1 MGVKV
6 MKKWLAALLM
16 ITVLIIAGCSDSGG
30 GVSTENSTIQKA
42 LKDKK
47 LIIGMSPGYFP
58 FDMKDP
64 NGDFVG
70 YDVDT
75 ANALGAAL
83 GKDIKVEYKQFTFDG
98 LIPALQAGEVD
109 MVFAGMTIRG
119 DRALAV
125 SFSNPY
131 FQTGQAVMLPTSD
144 TATKTWQELDVKGK
158 KIAVGIGTTGAL
170 LAKDVFKNAEVL
182 DFEEFPSAAAAM
194 AQGKADAVVYDEPA
208 IAVWKLQ
215 NGDQV
220 RQLEG
225 LISSENLGIALKK
238 NDFETVQWVN
248 SFLNSYIGSP
258 AELASRNKWFET
270 SDWLSEVVDE

>member
-1 MGVKV
+1 
-6 MKKWLAALLM
+6 MKKWLAAVLM
-16 ITVLIIAGCSDSGG
+16 ITVLIIAGCSNDSGG
-30 GVSTENSTIQKA
+30 GVSTENSTIQKV
-42 LKDKK
+42 LKEKK

-75 ANALGAAL
+75 ANALAAAL
-83 GKDIKVEYKQFTFDG
+83 GKDIKVEFKQFTFEG
-98 LIPALQAGEVD
+98 LIPALRTGEVD

-125 SFSNPY
+125 SFSDPY
-131 FQTGQAVMLPTSD
+131 FQTGQAVMVPGDD
-144 TATKTWQELDVKGK
+144 TATKSWQDLDVKGK

-170 LAKDVFKNAEVL
+170 LAKDVFKNATIL

-194 AQGKADAVVYDEPA
+194 AQGEADGVVYDEPA
-208 IAVWKLQ
+208 IAVWKLK
-215 NGDQV
+215 NGDSVTQI
-220 RQLEG
+220 EE
-225 LISSENLGIALKK
+225 LISTENLGIALQK
-238 NDFETVQWVN
+238 NDIDTIQWVN
-248 SFLNSYIGSP
+248 SFLNSYLGSP
-258 AELASRNKWFET
+258 SELASRTKWFET

>member
-1 MGVKV
+1 
-6 MKKWLAALLM
+6 MKKWLAAVLM
-16 ITVLIIAGCSDSGG
+16 ITVLIIAGCSNDSGG

-42 LKDKK
+42 LKEKK
-47 LIIGMSPGYFP
+47 LVIGMSPGYFP

-75 ANALGAAL
+75 ANALAAAL
-83 GKDIKVEYKQFTFDG
+83 GKDIKVEFKQFTFDG
-98 LIPALQAGEVD
+98 LVPALRTGEVD

-125 SFSNPY
+125 SFSDPY
-131 FQTGQAVMLPTSD
+131 FQTGQAVMVPGTD
-144 TATKTWQELDVKGK
+144 KATKTWQDLDVKGN

-170 LAKDVFKNAEVL
+170 LAKDVFQNAEIL

-194 AQGKADAVVYDEPA
+194 AQGEADGVVYDEPA
-208 IAVWKLQ
+208 IAVWKLK
-215 NGDQV
+215 NGDSV
-220 RQLEG
+220 NQLEE
-225 LISSENLGIALKK
+225 LISTENLGIAIQK
-238 NDFETVQWVN
+238 NDFDTIQWVN
-248 SFLNSYIGSP
+248 SFLNSYLGSP

-270 SDWLSEVVDE
+270 SDWLDEVVEE

>member
-1 MGVKV
+1 
-6 MKKWLAALLM
+6 MKKWLVAILM
-16 ITVLIIAGCSDSGG
+16 ISVLVIAGCSNDSGG
-30 GVSTENSTIQKA
+30 GVSTENSTIQKV

-47 LIIGMSPGYFP
+47 LVIGMSPGYFP

-70 YDVDT
+70 YDVDF

-98 LIPALQAGEVD
+98 LIPALQTGEVD

-125 SFSNPY
+125 SFANPY
-131 FQTGQAVMLPTSD
+131 FQTGQAVMLPSSD
-144 TATKTWQELDVKGK
+144 TKTKTWQELDVKGN

-208 IAVWKLQ
+208 IAVWNLK
-215 NGDQV
+215 NAGEV
-220 RQLEG
+220 RALEG
-225 LISSENLGIALKK
+225 LISSENLGIAIKK
-238 NDFETVQWVN
+238 NDFETLQWVN
-248 SFLNSYIGSP
+248 SFLASYIGSP
-258 AELASRNKWFET
+258 SELASRHKWFET
-270 SDWLSEVVDE
+270 SDWLTEVVEE

>member
-1 MGVKV
+1 
-6 MKKWLAALLM
+6 MKKWLVAVLM
-16 ITVLIIAGCSDSGG
+16 ITMLIIAGCSNDSGG
-30 GVSTENSTIQKA
+30 GVSTENSTIQKV
-42 LKDKK
+42 LKEKK

-75 ANALGAAL
+75 ANALAAAL
-83 GKDIKVEYKQFTFDG
+83 GEDIKVEFKQFTFDG
-98 LIPALQAGEVD
+98 LVPALRTGEVD

-125 SFSNPY
+125 SFSDPY
-131 FQTGQAVMLPTSD
+131 FQTGQAVMVPGND
-144 TATKTWQELDVKGK
+144 KATKTWQDLDVKGN

-170 LAKDVFKNAEVL
+170 LAKDVFKNAQIL

-194 AQGKADAVVYDEPA
+194 AQGEADGVVYDEPA
-208 IAVWKLQ
+208 IAVWKLK
-215 NGDQV
+215 NGDSV
-220 RQLEG
+220 NQLEE
-225 LISSENLGIALKK
+225 LISTENLGIAIQK
-238 NDFETVQWVN
+238 NDFDTIQWVN
-248 SFLNSYIGSP
+248 SFLNSYLGSP

-270 SDWLSEVVDE
+270 SDWLNEVVDE

>member
-1 MGVKV
+1 
-6 MKKWLAALLM
+6 MKKWLAALIM
-16 ITVLIIAGCSDSGG
+16 ITALVVAGCSNDSGG
-30 GVSTENSTIQKA
+30 GVSTDNSTLQKV
-42 LKDKK
+42 LKEKK
-47 LIIGMSPGYFP
+47 LIVGMSPGYFP

-75 ANALGAAL
+75 ANALGKAL
-83 GKDIKVEYKQFTFDG
+83 GVDVEYKQFTFDG
-98 LIPALQAGEVD
+98 LIPALQTGEVD
-109 MVFAGMTIRG
+109 MIFAGMTIRG

-125 SFSNPY
+125 SFANPY
-131 FQTGQAVMLPTSD
+131 FQTGQAVMLPSSD
-144 TATKTWQELDVKGK
+144 KTTKTWQELDVKGN

-182 DFEEFPSAAAAM
+182 DFEEFPTAAAAM

-208 IAVWKLQ
+208 IAVWKLK
-215 NGDQV
+215 NPSEV
-220 RQLEG
+220 TQLEG
-225 LISSENLGIALKK
+225 LISSENLGIAIKK

-248 SFLNSYIGSP
+248 SFLYSYIDSP
-258 AELASRNKWFET
+258 SELASRNKWFET

>member
-1 MGVKV
+1 
-6 MKKWLAALLM
+6 MKKWLVAVLM
-16 ITVLIIAGCSDSGG
+16 ITMLIIAGCSNDSGG
-30 GVSTENSTIQKA
+30 GVSTENSTIQKV
-42 LKDKK
+42 LKEKK

-75 ANALGAAL
+75 ANALAAAL
-83 GKDIKVEYKQFTFDG
+83 GEDIKVEFKQFTFDG
-98 LIPALQAGEVD
+98 LVPALRTGEVD

-125 SFSNPY
+125 SFSDPY
-131 FQTGQAVMLPTSD
+131 FQTGQAVMVPGND
-144 TATKTWQELDVKGK
+144 KATKSWQDLDVKGN

-170 LAKDVFKNAEVL
+170 LAKDVFKNAQIL

-194 AQGKADAVVYDEPA
+194 AQGEADGVVYDEPA
-208 IAVWKLQ
+208 IAVWKLK
-215 NGDQV
+215 NGDSV
-220 RQLEG
+220 NQLEE
-225 LISSENLGIALKK
+225 LISTENLGIAIQK
-238 NDFETVQWVN
+238 NDFDTIQWVN
-248 SFLNSYIGSP
+248 SFLNSYLGSP

-270 SDWLSEVVDE
+270 SDWLNEVVDE

>member
-1 MGVKV
+1 MN
-6 MKKWLAALLM
+6 MKKWLAAVLM
-16 ITVLIIAGCSDSGG
+16 ITVLIIAGCSNDSGG
-30 GVSTENSTIQKA
+30 GVSTENSTIQKV
-42 LKDKK
+42 LKEKK

-83 GKDIKVEYKQFTFDG
+83 GKDIKVEFKQFTFDG
-98 LIPALQAGEVD
+98 LISALQTGEVD
-109 MVFAGMTIRG
+109 MIFAGMTIRG

-125 SFSNPY
+125 SFANPY
-131 FQTGQAVMLPTSD
+131 FQTGQAVMLPGTDS
-144 TATKTWQELDVKGK
+144 ATKTWQDLDVKGN

-170 LAKDVFKNAEVL
+170 LAKDVFKNAEIL

-194 AQGKADAVVYDEPA
+194 AQGEADAVVYDEPA
-208 IAVWKLQ
+208 IAVWKLR
-215 NGDQV
+215 NGDSI

-225 LISSENLGIALKK
+225 LISTENLGIAIRK
-238 NDFETVQWVN
+238 NDFETIQWVN
-248 SFLNSYIGSP
+248 SFLDSYLGSP
-258 AELASRNKWFET
+258 AELTSREKWFET
-270 SDWLSEVVDE
+270 SDWLSEVVEE

>member
-1 MGVKV
+1 
-6 MKKWLAALLM
+6 MKKWLVAVLM
-16 ITVLIIAGCSDSGG
+16 ITMLIIAGCSNDSGG
-30 GVSTENSTIQKA
+30 GVSTENSTIQKV
-42 LKDKK
+42 LKEKK

-75 ANALGAAL
+75 ANALAAAL
-83 GKDIKVEYKQFTFDG
+83 GEDIKVEFKQFTFDG
-98 LIPALQAGEVD
+98 LVPALRTGEVD

-125 SFSNPY
+125 SFSDPY
-131 FQTGQAVMLPTSD
+131 FQTGQAVMVPGTD
-144 TATKTWQELDVKGK
+144 TATKTWQDLDVKGN

-170 LAKDVFKNAEVL
+170 LAKDVFKNAEIL

-194 AQGKADAVVYDEPA
+194 AQGEADGVVYDEPA
-208 IAVWKLQ
+208 IAVWKLK
-215 NGDQV
+215 NGDSV
-220 RQLEG
+220 NQLEE
-225 LISSENLGIALKK
+225 LISTENLGIAIQK
-238 NDFETVQWVN
+238 NDFDTIQWVN
-248 SFLNSYIGSP
+248 SFLNSYLGSP

-270 SDWLSEVVDE
+270 SDWLNEVVDE